1 MLSTENV
8 AIVIPALDEEAALRQ
23 LLPEIPQD
31 VARWIIVADN
41 GSTDATAAVA
51 RAAGAIVVS
60 EPRRGY
66 GRNCL

>member
-31 VARWIIVADN
+31 LPVGLLSRI
-41 GSTDATAAVA
+41 TAALTPRQRLPA
-51 RAAGAIVVS
+51 RRA
-60 EPRRGY
+60 R
-66 GRNCL
+66 